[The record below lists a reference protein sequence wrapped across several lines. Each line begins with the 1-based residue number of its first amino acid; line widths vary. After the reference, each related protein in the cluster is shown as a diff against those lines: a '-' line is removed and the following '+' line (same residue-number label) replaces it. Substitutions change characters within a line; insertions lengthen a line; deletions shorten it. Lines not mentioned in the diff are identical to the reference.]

1 MKGLKSGYRLV
12 LFIDGA
18 SRGNPGRAAAGI
30 CVMNGEGKKISEMS
44 RYLGH
49 RTNNEAEYWALI
61 LGVKEARRL
70 GGDILQIFT
79 DSELVERQIKG
90 IYRVKDLNLKILH
103 KTVMEDLKTFSSF
116 EIESIPRE
124 ENKEAD
130 RLANQAIQKRIAK
143 EKEREPNK
151 TTISSLDCTPACP
164 AYRQAGAGRDSKK

>member
-1 MKGLKSGYRLV
+1 MKGLESGYRLV

-18 SRGNPGRAAAGI
+18 SRGNPGRAAAGV
-30 CVMNGEGKKISEMS
+30 CVMNEEGKKISEMS

-61 LGVKEARRL
+61 LGLKEARRL
-70 GGDILQIFT
+70 GGDVLRIFT

-103 KTVMEDLKTFSSF
+103 KTVMEVLKTFSSF

-143 EKEREPNK
+143 EKGRE
-151 TTISSLDCTPACP
+151 L
-164 AYRQAGAGRDSKK
+164 KKYDRLS